1 VVLRPSRRPDPV
13 RAGTAGVVGRVALLA
28 APPAV
33 FAVLW
38 LAPLARGGL
47 AAVAAAI
54 IALAALQ
61 LHRALAR
68 VRRAEAGRAHN
79 DAGVRALADAS
90 TEAIVFHR
98 DGAVVHINPAARR
111 MFRPGGQPA
120 TLADLFADPSV
131 VPAASAAEVTSAER
145 ELTTVAGTTVS
156 AEISTGLLELD
167 GAPVAIVILRDVS
180 DRRQLRERLVT
191 TERLVSL
198 GTLAAGVAHE
208 INNPLAVVLWNL
220 ELLRDELA
228 AAGAGAETR
237 TMVAEAMDAGERV
250 RGIVADMRTLSRTP
264 GHRNGPVDIVRVV
277 DRAVQIA
284 GGTIKHRAR
293 IVRDYQTVPTVLAD
307 EARLVQV
314 VINLLTNAAD
324 AIPAERG
331 QGTITVGTRVDA
343 GGEVVAWVRD
353 DGVGIPAELQ
363 ARVFDPFFTTKEVGV
378 GTGLGL
384 SISHNLVTSMQGRL
398 LIDSEPGRGTTV
410 SVVLQPAPSAAPGK
424 RVSEPPPRVR
434 ARSRARIL
442 IVDDEPAIGAVAS
455 RLLGRVHDVVA
466 VASGKAALARLDDG
480 ERFDLVLCDLLMPEM
495 TGLDLHARLRADY
508 PDQATRVVFMTGGVG
523 QESRDAAA
531 RLSATVLD
539 KPLSARILAAFVDEF
554 LSQRQERAA

>member
-1 VVLRPSRRPDPV
+1 VVLRPSRRPDPA
-13 RAGTAGVVGRVALLA
+13 RAGTAGVVGRVALLTV
-28 APPAV
+28 PPAV

-47 AAVAAAI
+47 AAVAAAVT
-54 IALAALQ
+54 ALAALQ

-264 GHRNGPVDIVRVV
+264 GHRNGAVDIVRVV

-343 GGEVVAWVRD
+343 GGDVVAWVRD

-410 SVVLQPAPSAAPGK
+410 SVVLHPAPSAAPGK

-508 PDQATRVVFMTGGVG
+508 PDQAARVVFMTGGVG